1 MYKEL
6 KDYFPEG
13 IIGNGIFTA
22 ISNITWFPGVN
33 PTEIDIY
40 FIMHEGDRLG
50 SKYLENFANDEG
62 IVEGEKLQ
70 TLAKILHN
78 AFIKNW
84 QHEYKALTVEYDP
97 ISNNDYVEI
106 YKGSAK
112 GNSGGSTTQSGNVV
126 NEQDTAGLGS
136 STYANDKKS
145 TTTYNA
151 VKNTVSSNS
160 EGEDEHTIHRKGLIG
175 NIKTPTISDML
186 EDDIDTWSKHKFYDL
201 LCKDICDT
209 IALSIYL

>member
-6 KDYFPEG
+6 KDYFPDG
-13 IIGNGIFTA
+13 INGNGIFTA
-22 ISNITWFPGVN
+22 ISSITWFPGVN

-40 FIMHEGDRLG
+40 FIMREGDRLG
-50 SKYLENFANDEG
+50 SKYLENFANAEG
-62 IVEGEKLQ
+62 IVTGDKLQ
-70 TLAKILHN
+70 TLAKVLHN

-84 QHEYKALTVEYDP
+84 QHEYKALTKDYDP
-97 ISNNDYVEI
+97 SGNIDYVET

-126 NEQDTAGLGS
+126 NEQETAGLGS
-136 STYANDKKS
+136 SDYANDNKS
-145 TTTYNA
+145 TTTYNS

-160 EGEDEHTIHRKGLIG
+160 SGEDEHTITKKGNNG
-175 NIKTPTISDML
+175 NDIPGML
-186 EDDIDTWSKHKFYDL
+186 DKDIRFWDKNKFYDL
-201 LCKDICDT
+201 LCKDISET